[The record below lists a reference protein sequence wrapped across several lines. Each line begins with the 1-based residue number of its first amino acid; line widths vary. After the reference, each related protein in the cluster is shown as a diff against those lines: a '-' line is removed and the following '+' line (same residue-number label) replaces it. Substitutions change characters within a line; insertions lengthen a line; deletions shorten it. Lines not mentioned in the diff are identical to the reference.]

1 MPNVIN
7 KLTEHYP
14 ALIEHCRSGANTI
27 AIWDWLRDQLGVH
40 MHKTHLRTILYAWAD
55 AGALRQ
61 TDSRPYTFYATARAM
76 EPSTMVAAL
85 GPVGAAMHGV
95 NVAPQPPQGSLRS
108 QAVEAVQLPHH
119 TIHAAPQV
127 AQVPP
132 GPLSLFRAE
141 FTTQGLV
148 IPYEE
153 VPGLIA
159 MLDAVMTD
167 RGR

>member
-1 MPNVIN
+1 MPTS
-7 KLTEHYP
+7 KLGAIYP
-14 ALIEHCRSGANTI
+14 AIIELCRSGITAANLQAHLEGTGHHVHVSYVRKV
-27 AIWDWLRDQLGVH
+27 LRDW
-40 MHKTHLRTILYAWAD
+40 TD
-55 AGALRQ
+55 AGALRAVG
-61 TDSRPYTFYATARAM
+61 SHKLVYYATARAM
-76 EPSTMVAAL
+76 EPSIIAAAIGPGAAAL
-85 GPVGAAMHGV
+85 HGV
-95 NVAPQPPQGSLRS
+95 DVAPEPPQGSLRS
-108 QAVEAVQLPHH
+108 QALEAVQLPHH